1 MELTPVGPDAV
12 LVRLDDEH
20 APAALAVWA
29 RDRGLARDVVPGA
42 DTVLLDG
49 LADREALAGALRN
62 WTPGELEA
70 TPDPVDIP
78 VTYDGE
84 DLAAVADLVGESV
97 EAVVRRHQQ
106 TEWTSRFCG
115 FAPGFAYLAGWDLR
129 VPRLATPRTR
139 VPPGSVALADGWCG
153 VYPAASPGGWQL
165 IGRTDVT
172 LWDATRESPALLAP
186 ATPVRF
192 VAAT

>member
-1 MELTPVGPDAV
+1 MQLTPVGPHAV
-12 LVRLDDEH
+12 LVALDDEQ
-20 APAALAVWA
+20 APAALAAWA
-29 RDRGLARDVVPGA
+29 RERGLAREVVPGA

-49 LADREALAGALRN
+49 LADRDALAGALRT
-62 WTPGELEA
+62 WAPGGPAA
-70 TPDPVDIP
+70 TPAAVEVP

-97 EAVVRRHQQ
+97 EAVVRRHQE

-115 FAPGFAYLAGWDLR
+115 FAPGFAYLAGWELR
-129 VPRLATPRTR
+129 VARLPTPRTT

-153 VYPAASPGGWQL
+153 IYPVASPGGWQL

-172 LWDATRESPALLAP
+172 LWDPSADSPALLAP
-186 ATPVRF
+186 GTPVRF
-192 VAAT
+192 VAAS